1 MMTGGLSFH
10 SSVACFKCS
19 ACGKHLASEKCM
31 LVGKNLYCLVDYQK
45 HFSVHCFR
53 CKQKLVSDFMQVQD
67 KRFHKE
73 CYTCLECKKP
83 FGKSE
88 ADVRQSFQF
97 SLFDALLTTLA

>member
-45 HFSVHCFR
+45 
-53 CKQKLVSDFMQVQD
+53 VS
-67 KRFHKE
+67 
-73 CYTCLECKKP
+73 CLP
-83 FGKSE
+83 
-88 ADVRQSFQF
+88 RF
-97 SLFDALLTTLA
+97 SLSEPLACL